1 MKTALITG
9 VTGQDGTYLSQLLL
23 EKGYTV
29 HGLRVFGDLR
39 EPDPRVILHY
49 GDLTDATNLIRIV
62 HEVRPDE
69 IYNLA
74 AQSQVAVSFET
85 PEYTA
90 NADALGVLRLLEAI
104 RICGLAEQ
112 TRFFQAS
119 SSDMFGKA
127 VERPQR
133 ETTPF
138 YPRSPYAAAKA
149 YAHWITV
156 NYRESYRI
164 YACSG
169 ILYNHESP
177 LRGDTFVTR
186 KITRTLSRV
195 KVGLEQ
201 CLYLGNMDAQRDWG
215 HSKDYV
221 RAEWM
226 MLQQPNPE
234 DYVIASGQLHSVR
247 DFVTAAAAALDI
259 SLEWR
264 GQDVAETGLDTA
276 TGQTIVRI
284 DERFFRPV
292 EPQSLVGDT
301 TKARRQLGW
310 QPEIGFNE
318 LVKEMVAVDLPLAQ
332 AAARQQ

>member
-1 MKTALITG
+1 
-9 VTGQDGTYLSQLLL
+9 
-23 EKGYTV
+23 
-29 HGLRVFGDLR
+29 
-39 EPDPRVILHY
+39 
-49 GDLTDATNLIRIV
+49 
-62 HEVRPDE
+62 
-69 IYNLA
+69 
-74 AQSQVAVSFET
+74 
-85 PEYTA
+85 
-90 NADALGVLRLLEAI
+90 
-104 RICGLAEQ
+104 
-112 TRFFQAS
+112 
-119 SSDMFGKA
+119 MFGKA

-156 NYRESYRI
+156 NYRESYRL

-215 HSKDYV
+215 HAKDYV

-247 DFVTAAAAALDI
+247 DFVVAAAAVLEMP
-259 SLEWR
+259 LEWR
-264 GQDVAETGLDTA
+264 GQGVAETGVDAA

-284 DERFFRPV
+284 DEKFFRPV

-301 TKARRQLGW
+301 TKARAQLGW
-310 QPEIGFNE
+310 QPEIGFTE
-318 LVKEMVAVDLPLAQ
+318 LVKEMVAVDLPLAETE
-332 AAARQQ
+332 ARQRQA